1 MTASLSSLSSSLNFT
16 LPDLPLFTQTE
27 NYVKVTDDAFEISN
41 VYYKDKTAEIYYV
54 LTEDESGAVYAHAY
68 SEEGDLLPE
77 AEGQALY
84 YRSEGIDELPVTDA
98 ISALSASLDVAE
110 LTVGDLKEN
119 FGIDLL
125 GSGEGIVN
133 ELIAADDKINEIADK
148 LDGRIDGIELGDVI
162 DVTADSTP
170 ILRALEHT
178 TIAELDGRIQTIT
191 LKEVIEID
199 QTSAPILIA
208 LQDTT
213 VTGLGER
220 VKTLTLGE
228 VVNTEDNAILEYLSS
243 STMENLGGRLNDMP
257 LSTFLNVDEGGSA
270 GNAILDALLKDNGE
284 GPTTISNLTERIN
297 ALKISRIET
306 AQLLT
311 EELREAYAD
320 AKEYDFRFAE
330 RQATKD
336 IISGLGSAY
345 QTFLDGYAK
354 ALDSYRQAIQAV
366 EQARYDYLVDA
377 ESDYQKKLAEVR
389 AQKDKVLEQRK
400 EVAELSEGAAK
411 DAAEAALAAE
421 EATLQTLEA
430 ALKLAG
436 DTANAA
442 FGLALSAMNT
452 VENAL
457 TELEKTFPEEIT
469 TALTESA
476 QQAQDAMN
484 AAKDEAFAKF
494 EEAHKEDIEKALA
507 DLQARKQ
514 ALIDANKAA

>member
-1 MTASLSSLSSSLNFT
+1 MKVWKKIAACGLGLALAAGTCALLAGCGGEDSEAAARMQVDINPSVEFILDEDNKVLSVTALN
-16 LPDLPLFTQTE
+16 
-27 NYVKVTDDAFEISN
+27 DDGALIIAGEAF
-41 VYYKDKTAEIYYV
+41 VGKTAEDAVELMVSIS
-54 LTEDESGAVYAHAY
+54 TEAGYLVKGDLSAGQDGITISITGGEEAAQKLYDDVKAGVDAFLEESGINAAV
-68 SEEGDLLPE
+68 EQGE
-77 AEGQALY
+77 AL
-84 YRSEGIDELPVTDA
+84 
-98 ISALSASLDVAE
+98 
-110 LTVGDLKEN
+110 
-119 FGIDLL
+119 
-125 GSGEGIVN
+125 
-133 ELIAADDKINEIADK
+133 K
-148 LDGRIDGIELGDVI
+148 LD
-162 DVTADSTP
+162 A
-170 ILRALEHT
+170 LRALVQK
-178 TIAELDGRIQTIT
+178 AD
-191 LKEVIEID
+191 
-199 QTSAPILIA
+199 P
-208 LQDTT
+208 
-213 VTGLGER
+213 
-220 VKTLTLGE
+220 TLTDEE
-228 VVNTEDNAILEYLSS
+228 VESMTEEQ
-243 STMENLGGRLNDMP
+243 
-257 LSTFLNVDEGGSA
+257 
-270 GNAILDALLKDNGE
+270 LL
-284 GPTTISNLTERIN
+284 N

-311 EELREAYAD
+311 EELREAYAT

-436 DTANAA
+436 DTANKA
-442 FGLALSAMNT
+442 FDLALSAMKT

-469 TALTESA
+469 TALTENA

>member
-1 MTASLSSLSSSLNFT
+1 MKVWKKIAACGLSLALAAGTCALLAGCGGGDGEAAARMQVDINPSVEFILDADNKVLSVTALN
-16 LPDLPLFTQTE
+16 
-27 NYVKVTDDAFEISN
+27 DDGALIIAGEAF
-41 VYYKDKTAEIYYV
+41 VGKTAEDAVELMVSIS
-54 LTEDESGAVYAHAY
+54 TEAGYLVKGDLSAGQDGITVSITGDEEAAQKLYEDVKAGVDAFLEESGINAAV
-68 SEEGDLLPE
+68 ERGE
-77 AEGQALY
+77 A
-84 YRSEGIDELPVTDA
+84 
-98 ISALSASLDVAE
+98 
-110 LTVGDLKEN
+110 LK
-119 FGIDLL
+119 
-125 GSGEGIVN
+125 
-133 ELIAADDKINEIADK
+133 
-148 LDGRIDGIELGDVI
+148 
-162 DVTADSTP
+162 
-170 ILRALEHT
+170 
-178 TIAELDGRIQTIT
+178 
-191 LKEVIEID
+191 
-199 QTSAPILIA
+199 
-208 LQDTT
+208 
-213 VTGLGER
+213 
-220 VKTLTLGE
+220 
-228 VVNTEDNAILEYLSS
+228 
-243 STMENLGGRLNDMP
+243 
-257 LSTFLNVDEGGSA
+257 
-270 GNAILDALLKDNGE
+270 LDALRELVKEAD
-284 GPTTISNLTERIN
+284 PTLTDEEVANMTEEQLLN

-430 ALKLAG
+430 ALELAG
-436 DTANAA
+436 DAANAA

-494 EEAHKEDIEKALA
+494 EEAHKEDIDKALT

>member
-1 MTASLSSLSSSLNFT
+1 MKVWKKIAACGLSLALAAGTCALLAGCGGEDSEAAARMQVDINPSVEFILDEDNKVLSVTALN
-16 LPDLPLFTQTE
+16 
-27 NYVKVTDDAFEISN
+27 DDGALIIAGEAF
-41 VYYKDKTAEIYYV
+41 VGKTAEDAVELMVSIS
-54 LTEDESGAVYAHAY
+54 TEAGYLVKGDLSAGQDGITVSITGDEEAAQKLYDDVKAGVDAFLEESGINAAV
-68 SEEGDLLPE
+68 EQGE
-77 AEGQALY
+77 A
-84 YRSEGIDELPVTDA
+84 
-98 ISALSASLDVAE
+98 
-110 LTVGDLKEN
+110 LK
-119 FGIDLL
+119 
-125 GSGEGIVN
+125 
-133 ELIAADDKINEIADK
+133 
-148 LDGRIDGIELGDVI
+148 
-162 DVTADSTP
+162 
-170 ILRALEHT
+170 
-178 TIAELDGRIQTIT
+178 
-191 LKEVIEID
+191 
-199 QTSAPILIA
+199 
-208 LQDTT
+208 
-213 VTGLGER
+213 
-220 VKTLTLGE
+220 
-228 VVNTEDNAILEYLSS
+228 
-243 STMENLGGRLNDMP
+243 
-257 LSTFLNVDEGGSA
+257 
-270 GNAILDALLKDNGE
+270 LDALRELVQKAD
-284 GPTTISNLTERIN
+284 PTLTDEEVASMTEEQLLN

-311 EELREAYAD
+311 EELREAYAA

-354 ALDSYRQAIQAV
+354 ALDSYRQAIEAV

-430 ALKLAG
+430 ALELAG

-442 FGLALSAMNT
+442 FGLALSAMKT

>member
-1 MTASLSSLSSSLNFT
+1 MKVWKKIAACGLSLALAAGTCALLAGCGGGNGEAAARMQVDINPSVEFILDADNKVLSVTALN
-16 LPDLPLFTQTE
+16 
-27 NYVKVTDDAFEISN
+27 DDGALIIAGEAF
-41 VYYKDKTAEIYYV
+41 VGKTAEDAVELMVSIS
-54 LTEDESGAVYAHAY
+54 TEAGYLVKGDLSAGQDGITVSITGDEEAAQKLYEDVKAGVDAFLEESGINAAV
-68 SEEGDLLPE
+68 ERGE
-77 AEGQALY
+77 A
-84 YRSEGIDELPVTDA
+84 
-98 ISALSASLDVAE
+98 
-110 LTVGDLKEN
+110 LK
-119 FGIDLL
+119 
-125 GSGEGIVN
+125 
-133 ELIAADDKINEIADK
+133 
-148 LDGRIDGIELGDVI
+148 
-162 DVTADSTP
+162 
-170 ILRALEHT
+170 
-178 TIAELDGRIQTIT
+178 
-191 LKEVIEID
+191 
-199 QTSAPILIA
+199 
-208 LQDTT
+208 
-213 VTGLGER
+213 
-220 VKTLTLGE
+220 
-228 VVNTEDNAILEYLSS
+228 
-243 STMENLGGRLNDMP
+243 
-257 LSTFLNVDEGGSA
+257 
-270 GNAILDALLKDNGE
+270 LDALRELVKEAD
-284 GPTTISNLTERIN
+284 PTLTDEEVANMTEEQLLN

-430 ALKLAG
+430 ALELAG
-436 DTANAA
+436 DAANAA

-494 EEAHKEDIEKALA
+494 EEAHKEDIDKALT

>member
-1 MTASLSSLSSSLNFT
+1 MKVWKKIAACGLSLALAAGTCALLAGCGGEDSEAAARMQVDINPSVEFILDEDNKVLSVTALN
-16 LPDLPLFTQTE
+16 
-27 NYVKVTDDAFEISN
+27 DDGALIIAGEAF
-41 VYYKDKTAEIYYV
+41 VGKTAEDAVELMVSIS
-54 LTEDESGAVYAHAY
+54 TEAGYLVKGDLSAGQDGITISITGDEEAAQKLYDDVKAGIDAFLEESGINAAV
-68 SEEGDLLPE
+68 ERGE
-77 AEGQALY
+77 AL
-84 YRSEGIDELPVTDA
+84 
-98 ISALSASLDVAE
+98 
-110 LTVGDLKEN
+110 
-119 FGIDLL
+119 
-125 GSGEGIVN
+125 
-133 ELIAADDKINEIADK
+133 K
-148 LDGRIDGIELGDVI
+148 LD
-162 DVTADSTP
+162 A
-170 ILRALEHT
+170 LRALVQK
-178 TIAELDGRIQTIT
+178 AD
-191 LKEVIEID
+191 
-199 QTSAPILIA
+199 P
-208 LQDTT
+208 
-213 VTGLGER
+213 
-220 VKTLTLGE
+220 TLTDEE
-228 VVNTEDNAILEYLSS
+228 VESMTEEQ
-243 STMENLGGRLNDMP
+243 
-257 LSTFLNVDEGGSA
+257 
-270 GNAILDALLKDNGE
+270 LL
-284 GPTTISNLTERIN
+284 N

-311 EELREAYAD
+311 EELRDAYNT

-430 ALKLAG
+430 ALELAG

-469 TALTESA
+469 TALTENA